1 MLCNTPIKHEALEDI
16 GLLRKVA
23 VFKDKFFHCSWA
35 KYEEALPETMR
46 LVPPDSVV
54 EKLKEDFENMKP
66 MIFGTIPSFEQI
78 LATLREFEQEMRTH

>member
-1 MLCNTPIKHEALEDI
+1 
-16 GLLRKVA
+16 
-23 VFKDKFFHCSWA
+23 
-35 KYEEALPETMR
+35 MR